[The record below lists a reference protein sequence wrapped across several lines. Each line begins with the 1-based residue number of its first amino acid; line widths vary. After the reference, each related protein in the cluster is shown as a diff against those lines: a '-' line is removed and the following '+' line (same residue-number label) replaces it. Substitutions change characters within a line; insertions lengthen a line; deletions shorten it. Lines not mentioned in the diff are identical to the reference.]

1 MMMINRNKIRKY
13 AREIGRQFHPDRIIL
28 FGSYASNSAKEDSDV
43 DILVIMDHD
52 NPRNVDQAIAIQLKV
67 DAPFPMDL
75 IVKRPA
81 DISERVSMN
90 DTFLKSV
97 LQEGRVLY
105 G

>member
-1 MMMINRNKIRKY
+1 MINRNKIRKY

-28 FGSYASNSAKEDSDV
+28 FGSYARNSAEEDSDV

-75 IVKRPA
+75 IVKRPS
-81 DISERVSMN
+81 DISERLSMN

-97 LQEGRVLY
+97 LQEGQVLQ
-105 G
+105 

>member
-1 MMMINRNKIRKY
+1 MINRNKIRKY

-28 FGSYASNSAKEDSDV
+28 FGSYASNTAKEDSDV

-75 IVKRPA
+75 IVKRPS
-81 DISERVSMN
+81 DISERLSMN

-97 LQEGRVLY
+97 LQEGQVLQ
-105 G
+105 

>member
-1 MMMINRNKIRKY
+1 MINRNTIRKY
-13 AREIGRQFHPDRIIL
+13 AKDIGKRFHPDRIIL
-28 FGSYASNSAKEDSDV
+28 FGSYARNSAEEDSDV
-43 DILVIMDHD
+43 DILVIMDHEHR
-52 NPRNVDQAIAIQLKV
+52 RNIDQAISIRLQA

-81 DISERVSMN
+81 EISERLSMN

-97 LQEGRVLY
+97 IQDGQVLY

>member
-1 MMMINRNKIRKY
+1 MINRNKIRKY

-28 FGSYASNSAKEDSDV
+28 FGSYARNSAEEDSDV

-75 IVKRPA
+75 IVKRPS
-81 DISERVSMN
+81 DISERLSMN
-90 DTFLKSV
+90 DTFVKSV
-97 LQEGRVLY
+97 LQEGQVLY